1 MSERTHPRLV
11 GAFVLAAVALV
22 VAGVVTLSSGD
33 WFATR
38 NNFSVF
44 FPGSVKGLNP
54 GAPVTFRG
62 VQLGQVK
69 SVDALLTGQED
80 PLVQIEVIL
89 ELRADIVEVPEGV
102 TPPFRGLDNSGYAAE
117 LIRRGIRARML
128 STSLLTGQRY
138 IELDFLP
145 DEPARF
151 GGLRP
156 HFPELPTT
164 PTAIEK
170 LGQRVDDFLEKLA
183 ELPFDEM
190 LEDVRTVIKSARQLL
205 DSDDLRGALA
215 SADRALGEIPP
226 IVSDVRST
234 LERFDRLAETL
245 DGEIQTT
252 ASSGREA
259 AAELRRTLERAERT
273 LASLERSL
281 NAADETRMDASRSL
295 EELSQTL
302 AVLRNLAEYVQT
314 HPEAVV
320 LGKPD
325 EEAKR

>member
-1 MSERTHPRLV
+1 MSGRTHPRAV
-11 GAFVLAAVALV
+11 GAFVLVAVALIL
-22 VAGVVTLSSGD
+22 GTVVTLSSGD
-33 WFATR
+33 WLARR

-62 VQLGQVK
+62 VKLGEVK
-69 SVDALLTGQED
+69 SVDALLTGQEN

-89 ELRADIVEVPEGV
+89 ELQADIVQVPEGV

-128 STSLLTGQRY
+128 SASLLTGQRY

-156 HFPELPTT
+156 HYPELPTT

-170 LGQRVDDFLEKLA
+170 LGRRADDFLEKLA
-183 ELPFDEM
+183 ELPLDEM
-190 LEDVRTVIKSARQLL
+190 LEDVRTVIKSARELL
-205 DSDDLRGALA
+205 DSDELRGALA
-215 SADRALGEIPP
+215 SADRTIAEIPP
-226 IVSDVRST
+226 IIADFRAT
-234 LERFDRLAETL
+234 LARIDRLTETL
-245 DGEIQTT
+245 GGEVQAT
-252 ASSGREA
+252 AASGREA
-259 AAELRRTLERAERT
+259 AADLRGT
-273 LASLERSL
+273 LAEAEQTLQSLERSL
-281 NAADETRMDASRSL
+281 AAFDETRIDASRSL
-295 EELSQTL
+295 SELSQTL
-302 AVLRNLAEYVQT
+302 SVLRNLVEYVQT
-314 HPEAVV
+314 HPEAIV

-325 EEAKR
+325 QEAR